1 VHQTN
6 DALCGMV
13 KPELTVPVDNT
24 LTMQRPPPLQ
34 LLPAFEASA
43 RLLSFSKAGL
53 ELHITTAAISQQI
66 KQLEGHLGLPLFVR
80 LTRRVELTEAGK
92 EFAQVVTHTLSSY
105 RLGHAQLMHRHTKPV
120 LRLSVSP
127 LVAYELLIPNL
138 AAFQQDHP
146 DVDIRIEASM
156 GLADFDN
163 DPIDAAIRFGAD
175 AWPGLASTP
184 LCACQAILVAAPSL
198 LAKLPV
204 RTWADLGQHTLIHPR
219 QSRMDWTAV
228 AQYANHGRLE
238 RKGDL
243 VLDSDLAALRAAE
256 QGLGVAIV
264 ILPAH
269 SPLAHSDRVVAVLP
283 PIDLPLQA
291 HFVYRPNSG
300 KQALLDSACDWMRR
314 QLTQQG
320 MG

>member
-1 VHQTN
+1 MST
-6 DALCGMV
+6 DSTRA
-13 KPELTVPVDNT
+13 
-24 LTMQRPPPLQ
+24 MQRPPPLQ

-43 RLLSFSKAGL
+43 RLLSFSKAGQ

-66 KQLEGHLGLPLFVR
+66 KQLEGHLGLPLFLR
-80 LTRRVELTEAGK
+80 LTRRVELTDAGK
-92 EFAQVVTHTLSSY
+92 EFAQVVTQTLSTY
-105 RLGHAQLMHRHTKPV
+105 RLGHAQLMHRHTRPV

-138 AAFQQDHP
+138 AAFQSDHP

-175 AWPGLASTP
+175 AWPGLASMP
-184 LCACQAILVAAPSL
+184 LCACQATLVAAPSL

-204 RTWADLGQHTLIHPR
+204 RNWNDLSQHTLIHPR
-219 QSRMDWTAV
+219 QSRMDWAAM
-228 AQYANHGRLE
+228 AQYANQGRLE

-256 QGLGVAIV
+256 QGLGVAMVIV
-264 ILPAH
+264 PAN
-269 SPLAHSDRVVAVLP
+269 SPLMRSDRISAVLP
-283 PIDLPLQA
+283 PIDLPMQA

-300 KQALLDSACDWMRR
+300 KQALLDSAYEWMRR

-320 MG
+320 VG